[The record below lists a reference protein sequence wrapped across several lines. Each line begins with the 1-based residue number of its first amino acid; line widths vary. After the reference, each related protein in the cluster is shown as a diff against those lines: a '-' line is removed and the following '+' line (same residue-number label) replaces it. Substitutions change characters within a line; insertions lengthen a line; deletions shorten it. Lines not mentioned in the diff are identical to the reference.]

1 MCVCACVCVC
11 VCTGKSLSLQ
21 HLRAGV
27 AALKLSPPVSQQNVK
42 MVFDS
47 MDSDGSCTIDYHEL
61 SSLLEQPPLRPA
73 QAPTGGAKRATS
85 SSAHTASTGDR
96 GGGDGKSGVGGGG
109 GGGGGGGSGGGGKG
123 EAEMK
128 SDLAADEVE
137 EEDIPQAH
145 EESMDYGEGSAGGIR
160 FSKVPY
166 IVTSCCKHSR
176 ALTFENCVR
185 EWGRGLCGGQL
196 L

>member
-1 MCVCACVCVC
+1 MCVCACVCVCVCVC

-61 SSLLEQPPLRPA
+61 SSLLEEPPFRPA
-73 QAPTGGAKRATS
+73 QAPTGGAKRATF

-96 GGGDGKSGVGGGG
+96 GGGDGKSGGGGGGGGRGG
-109 GGGGGGGSGGGGKG
+109 GGGGGGGSGKG

-160 FSKVPY
+160 F
-166 IVTSCCKHSR
+166 
-176 ALTFENCVR
+176 
-185 EWGRGLCGGQL
+185 
-196 L
+196 